1 MEPEDLPVRVT
12 VRCFGAVR
20 ELLAAEQLAAAVDP
34 GTTVEQLLHRY
45 AEQHPRLRSLGIAYA
60 VNLSYAKGDQV
71 LCDGDE
77 VAFIPPI
84 SGGAGAAD
92 IYRFEFSDAELDPR
106 SLEAE
111 VRTDADG
118 AVALFAGTTRNHNEG
133 DQVLHLYYEAYEEMA
148 QKVMGRIFEEAVK
161 RFPIT
166 RARVAHRL
174 GEVPVGA
181 TSVLVV
187 VAAAHRGPAF
197 EACRFLIDRLKDE
210 VPIFKREQ
218 LVGEDGQT
226 RWIGDLPRPEA

>member
-1 MEPEDLPVRVT
+1 MERDEKPVQVT

-20 ELLAAEQLAAAVDP
+20 ELLAVEQLAATVDP
-34 GTTVEQLLHRY
+34 GTTVEQLLRRY
-45 AEQHPRLRSLGIAYA
+45 SEQHLGLGSLGVAFAI
-60 VNLSYAKGDQV
+60 NLNYAKGNQV

-84 SGGAGAAD
+84 SGGAGSAD
-92 IYRFEFSDAELDPR
+92 IYRFEFSDEELDPR

-133 DQVLHLYYEAYEEMA
+133 DEVLHLYYEAYEEMA

-174 GEVPVGA
+174 GEVPVGS

-218 LVGEDGQT
+218 LCGQDGQT
-226 RWIGDLPRPEA
+226 RWIGELPNPEA